1 MLTHVPSTRAAKADM
16 LKKRSAL
23 LVLVLAVILAGWQL
37 LAVPGLTGVLL
48 QAPEASPEL
57 ARAVASAVVCAL
69 ILVACWLAGRWSL
82 RVLRPPP
89 PAPEP
94 TDSNY

>member
-1 MLTHVPSTRAAKADM
+1 MLPHAWSIPAPKSAM
-16 LKKRSAL
+16 LKHRSAL
-23 LVLVLAVILAGWQL
+23 LVLALAVILAAWQL
-37 LAVPGLTGVLL
+37 MALPRLAGVLL
-48 QAPEASPEL
+48 QTPEGSPEL
-57 ARAVASAVVCAL
+57 AQAVASAVVRAL
-69 ILVACWLAGRWSL
+69 ILVGCGMAGRWAL